1 MTAPPTLPR
10 AQRTGP
16 DLLPLAPFL
25 ASLTS
30 DGIRTTL
37 HDHERIHLALR
48 ARGPWTAARLGDLL
62 VALLAQDKEQAALLR
77 RRFAA
82 FFELEDKEQLAFT
95 EVDVVRVM
103 ADLRALAEVPAEGPG
118 RPRSLRWR
126 RTRGRPPRSPRIRR
140 WQPSGTARC

>member
-10 AQRTGP
+10 AERTGV

-25 ASLTS
+25 ASLES

-48 ARGPWTAARLGDLL
+48 ARGPWTAGRLRDLL

-82 FFELEDKEQLAFT
+82 FFGLEDGDDQLLST
-95 EVDVVRVM
+95 RVDVERNS
-103 ADLRALAEVPAEGPG
+103 G
-118 RPRSLRWR
+118 SL
-126 RTRGRPPRSPRIRR
+126 TVIPRIPWLRER
-140 WQPSGTARC
+140 PFR